1 MFKDQDHLKIS
12 RFSSIFDQLCQP
24 SNHNMMRQRAAGPI
38 HLSGDLE
45 KDVLPHHS
53 PPDTDNEDK
62 ARRSKNGRKI
72 KYALLGVLAT
82 LATMHLLS
90 SGPFFPLPRPQPKT
104 TPDFIKAGLA
114 RCEEVRTM
122 PPDTSNFAKDRTM
135 SDRFEVGTKS
145 VLLSNGTLWTG
156 AQNGEEVIY
165 GGSVLLKN
173 GVIFK
178 IGKHSDVMTDV
189 QALLEKEEVETIDL
203 EGKWVTPGIVDT
215 HS

>member
-1 MFKDQDHLKIS
+1 
-12 RFSSIFDQLCQP
+12 
-24 SNHNMMRQRAAGPI
+24 
-38 HLSGDLE
+38 
-45 KDVLPHHS
+45 
-53 PPDTDNEDK
+53 
-62 ARRSKNGRKI
+62 
-72 KYALLGVLAT
+72 
-82 LATMHLLS
+82 
-90 SGPFFPLPRPQPKT
+90 
-104 TPDFIKAGLA
+104 
-114 RCEEVRTM
+114 M

-189 QALLEKEEVETIDL
+189 QALTEKDEVETIDL